1 MVAFS
6 WDVYEDWEEQLAPG
20 EDRCLRFIK
29 NVNQVRQ
36 LTHLLSPWQ
45 GTCWTGKLTIPFPH
59 QAFWILSPY
68 GHLHLLPLFHSQ
80 WLYCNELIPE
90 PL

>member
-6 WDVYEDWEEQLAPG
+6 RDVYEDWEEQLASG

-29 NVNQVRQ
+29 NVNQIRQ

-45 GTCWTGKLTIPFPH
+45 GTC
-59 QAFWILSPY
+59 
-68 GHLHLLPLFHSQ
+68 
-80 WLYCNELIPE
+80 
-90 PL
+90 